1 MDIFD
6 RLDEAAGFVSTREQ
20 KPMHSTIVRDQ
31 VVVLWDGDKP
41 AQYAVTCRPSEWEDK
56 LAAKFGV
63 HLRGTPR
70 YARAFLD
77 DSKQLKVVGNDEK
90 LIQYARSSGI
100 IYTHLLKKD
109 QKPRR

>member
-1 MDIFD
+1 MDTFD
-6 RLDEAAGFVSTREQ
+6 QLDEAAGFVSTHER
-20 KPMHSTIVRDQ
+20 KPVHGPSVRHQ
-31 VVVLWDGDKP
+31 VVVLWDGDMP
-41 AQYAVTCRPSEWEDK
+41 ADYAVNCRPSEWEDK

-77 DSKQLKVVGNDEK
+77 DSKRLKVVGNDEK

-100 IYTHLLKKD
+100 IYAHLLKKD
-109 QKPRR
+109 